1 MKKFLLGLCLALSS
15 LTMIVTDAEAAR
27 LGSGRSM
34 GMQRNTT
41 AVQQGST
48 AQRPMQANP
57 ATNPATPAQPQ
68 KRSWMGPLAGLAAGL
83 GIAALLSHFGMG
95 EAVGNFLMIAL
106 LGFAAL
112 FVIRMLMQRKAGSA
126 TPANNSLQ
134 YAGAAN
140 PMAYNAQQPAYGNAA
155 ANSYAPEQQFAPN
168 LPAGFDAEGFER
180 TAKVNFLR
188 LQAANDKGDLND
200 LREFTTPEMYA
211 EIKLDIDARKG
222 ATQQTDVVSLDAQVL
237 EVITE
242 GNRHIASVRFS
253 GLIRETAQG
262 AAEPFNEVWNLIKA
276 IDGNQGWQIAGIQQ
290 A

>member
-15 LTMIVTDAEAAR
+15 LTMIVTDAQAAR
-27 LGSGRSM
+27 LGSGKSV

-48 AQRPMQANP
+48 AQRPMQAAPN
-57 ATNPATPAQPQ
+57 AAPATPAQPQ
-68 KRSWMGPLAGLAAGL
+68 KRNWMGPLAGLAAGL

-112 FVIRMLMQRKAGSA
+112 FVIRMLMRRKEA
-126 TPANNSLQ
+126 PANNGLQ
-134 YAGAAN
+134 YAGGTNA
-140 PMAYNAQQPAYGNAA
+140 MAYNAQQPAYGNTA

-200 LREFTTPEMYA
+200 IREFTTPEMYA

-222 ATQQTDVVSLDAQVL
+222 ASQQTDVVSLDAQLL

-262 AAEPFNEVWNLIKA
+262 AAEPFNEVWNLVKA
-276 IDGNQGWQIAGIQQ
+276 VEGNQGWQVAGIQQ

>member
-27 LGSGRSM
+27 LGSGRSV

-48 AQRPMQANP
+48 TQRPMQAAPN
-57 ATNPATPAQPQ
+57 AAPATPAQPQ
-68 KRSWMGPLAGLAAGL
+68 KRNWLGPLAGLAAGL

-112 FVIRMLMQRKAGSA
+112 FVIRMLMRRKE

-134 YAGAAN
+134 YAGGAN
-140 PMAYNAQQPAYGNAA
+140 PMAYNAQEPAYGNTA
-155 ANSYAPEQQFAPN
+155 ANSYAPEQQFVPN

-200 LREFTTPEMYA
+200 IREFTTPEMYA

-222 ATQQTDVVSLDAQVL
+222 ASQQTDVVSLDAQLL

-253 GLIRETAQG
+253 GLIRESAQG
-262 AAEPFNEVWNLIKA
+262 AAEPFNEVWNLVKA
-276 IDGNQGWQIAGIQQ
+276 AEGNQGWQVAGIQQ